1 MTFFSTNL
9 AALGYGLAA
18 LTYLA
23 LTGLILA
30 SWRQRSQAY
39 LLVAATFLTALWAG
53 VETLSALNNQA
64 IPFGLVLEVGR
75 NGAWLALLLYILRLR
90 IAPIPTHL
98 RVLQGFSGALVLSLL
113 AALVWPLWVAPLPV
127 VPPWLFS
134 TGLVVLTVLGL
145 VAVEQVYRNTR
156 PEDRWAIKFM
166 CLGLGGLFVF
176 DFYLYANGALFR
188 IINAE
193 LWGARGYVITLV
205 APLIAV
211 SAARNPQWSVPVG
224 LSRNMAFH
232 TASLLVAGS
241 YLLLMAGAGYYLRL
255 FGGDWGTVVQAV
267 FIFAAALLLVLGLS
281 SGTLRA
287 RLRVFLSKH
296 FFSYRY
302 DYREEWLKFTRTLS
316 SGAPGEQ
323 VGERAIESLAQLVES
338 PGGALWMKEDNL
350 GYQRAAHWNWS
361 DSQGHEPADSAFMQW
376 LSHKQWVIDV
386 CEAKTQAERYPDL
399 TLPAWLFDAPDA
411 WLFIPLPQHDEIL
424 GFIVLKPSLGKVNF
438 NWEVSDLLKV
448 AARQAATH
456 LAQMRA
462 ANALIV
468 ARQFES
474 FNRTTTFVIH
484 DLKNLV
490 AQLSLLLANAEKH
503 KHNPD
508 FQADMLE
515 TVASAVTR
523 MNKVLAQLRRGEAQ
537 DATRLVSLFD
547 VLTEAAASKRAFKLQ
562 PELTLPSPTLKVRAD
577 KERLT
582 RAVGHLLQ
590 NALEATPQ
598 TGNVALSVQV
608 EDEIAV
614 IEIRDNGTGMEEDF
628 IRNHLFRPFDSTKG
642 AGMGIGAYESRE
654 TVRALGGHIEVQ
666 STPGVG
672 TLFRLSLP
680 VDHSSENNVAGVR
693 E

>member
-1 MTFFSTNL
+1 MTLISSNL

-18 LTYLA
+18 FTYIA
-23 LTGLILA
+23 LTGMILA

-39 LLVAATFLTALWAG
+39 LLVAATLITAIWAV
-53 VETLSALNNQA
+53 VEAFSALNYSV
-64 IPFGLVLEVGR
+64 FTLGLALEVGR
-75 NGAWLALLLYILRLR
+75 NGVWLALLLHILRLR
-90 IAPIPTHL
+90 IASASPHL
-98 RVLQGFSGALVLSLL
+98 RMLQNLGGLLVLAMLIALTASAISTLPAAPAWLL
-113 AALVWPLWVAPLPV
+113 H
-127 VPPWLFS
+127 
-134 TGLVVLTVLGL
+134 TGFVCITVLGL

-156 PEDRWAIKFM
+156 AEDRWAIKFL

-188 IINAE
+188 SINAE
-193 LWGARGYVITLV
+193 LWSARGYVITLI

-211 SAARNPQWSVPVG
+211 AAARNPQWSVPVG

-232 TASLLVAGS
+232 TASLLGAGI

-255 FGGDWGTVVQAV
+255 FGGDWGTIVQAV
-267 FIFAAALLLVLGLS
+267 FIFAAALLLVVVLA

-323 VGERAIESLAQLVES
+323 VCERAIESLAQLVES
-338 PGGALWMKEDNL
+338 PGGALWMKEDRI
-350 GYQRAAHWNWS
+350 GYQRAVHWNWS
-361 DSQGHEPADSAFMQW
+361 NIQGREAADSEFIQW
-376 LSHKQWVIDV
+376 LARKQWVIDIGEV
-386 CEAKTQAERYPDL
+386 SAHAERYPDL
-399 TLPAWLFDAPDA
+399 ILPDWLAKAYDA
-411 WLFIPLPQHDEIL
+411 WLIIPLLQHDEML
-424 GFIVLKPSLGKVNF
+424 GFIVLKPSLGKINF

-448 AARQAATH
+448 GARQAATH

-503 KHNPD
+503 QHKPD

-515 TVASAVTR
+515 TIENAVTR
-523 MNKVLAQLRRGEAQ
+523 MNKVLAQLRRGEAN
-537 DATRLVSLFD
+537 DAISSVSLGD

-562 PELTLPSPTLKVRAD
+562 PELRLPSPALQVRAD

-582 RAVGHLLQ
+582 RAIGHLLQ

-598 TGNVALSVQV
+598 TGKVSLSAHGKG
-608 EDEIAV
+608 DMAV
-614 IEIRDNGTGMEEDF
+614 IEIRDNGAGMEETF
-628 IRNHLFRPFDSTKG
+628 IRNHLFQPFYSTKG

-654 TVRALGGHIEVQ
+654 TLLAMGGHIEVT

-680 VDHSSENNVAGVR
+680 VDQTSKNNSPEAH